1 VTHSA
6 FPYPPATP
14 SGDWLVNLPGQ
25 ASIGEVLVWAT
36 AAPANPW
43 DTPPVAPAG
52 VLTSVATTF
61 IVPAGWIDTGGDSFV
76 LPAGGTLQF
85 KQLFR
90 VTGTPPQAGST
101 VAWFQVVTNT
111 DLNADG
117 TYTITSFDPTNVF
130 FSFTFTAYGP
140 GDITPDGLLLPAD
153 AGALYCHLHQIAGVV
168 VPIRYGPPVAHVEY
182 STATGAGGTGTIR
195 NYWRQTD
202 AEPPLRNLQR
212 IDNEATHTIPLIP
225 DRLPI

>member
-43 DTPPVAPAG
+43 DTPPVAPVG
-52 VLTSVATTF
+52 TTVSVATTF
-61 IVPAGWIDTGGDSFV
+61 VVPSAWIDVGGDSFV
-76 LPAGGTLQF
+76 LPYGAAFTF

-90 VTGTPPQAGST
+90 VAPTAPQAGST
-101 VAWFQVVTNT
+101 VALWQVVWYLDRAVN
-111 DLNADG
+111 G
-117 TYTITSFDPTNVF
+117 TYENLALPSSDTLGWSMTWTV
-130 FSFTFTAYGP
+130 YGP
-140 GDITPDGLLLPAD
+140 GDITSDGLLLPAD
-153 AGALYCHLHQIAGVV
+153 AGALYCTLHQIGGIHNANRFGA
-168 VPIRYGPPVAHVEY
+168 PIAHVEY
-182 STATGAGGTGTIR
+182 STNTVADGSGTTRIYWDASTGA
-195 NYWRQTD
+195 
-202 AEPPLRNLQR
+202 ALRNLQR
-212 IDNEATHTIPLIP
+212 IDNAATHTIPLMP

>member
-1 VTHSA
+1 MTHFP

-14 SGDWLVNLPGQ
+14 SGDWLVNLPGL
-25 ASIGEVLVWAT
+25 ASIGEVLAWAT
-36 AAPANPW
+36 AAPVDPW

-61 IVPAGWIDTGGDSFV
+61 IVPAAWIDTGGDSFV

-101 VAWFQVVTNT
+101 VAFFQLQIHT
-111 DLNADG
+111 DINADG
-117 TYTITSFDPTNVF
+117 SYTTTGLGTTSPFFAFTY
-130 FSFTFTAYGP
+130 TAYGP

-153 AGALYCHLHQIAGVV
+153 AGALYCHFQQIAGVV

-182 STATGAGGTGTIR
+182 LTATVADGTGTTR
-195 NYWRQTD
+195 TYWAAAD
-202 AEPPLRNLQR
+202 VEPPLRNLQR
-212 IDNEATHTIPLIP
+212 IDNEATHTIPLLP
-225 DRLPI
+225 DRLPT